1 MSKLVKRE
9 EDQQERSITLLVD
22 PEEGLRRDKLIPEP
36 LLNPMNH

>member
-9 EDQQERSITLLVD
+9 EDDEEERSITLLVD

-36 LLNPMNH
+36 L